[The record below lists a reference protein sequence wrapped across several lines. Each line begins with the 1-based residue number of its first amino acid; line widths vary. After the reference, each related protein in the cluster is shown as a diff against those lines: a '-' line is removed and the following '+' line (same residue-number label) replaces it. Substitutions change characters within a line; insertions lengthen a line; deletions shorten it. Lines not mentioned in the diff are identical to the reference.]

1 MHYIL
6 TRRFNHDGGQL
17 NEAEKR
23 GDNKGTMKKE
33 QRKMKQTRKVEE
45 EEEKQTQILL
55 RVGS

>member
-1 MHYIL
+1 
-6 TRRFNHDGGQL
+6 
-17 NEAEKR
+17 
-23 GDNKGTMKKE
+23 MKKE